1 MVHPV
6 FDNLPTTIF
15 ERMSGLA
22 RQHGAINLGQGFPDD
37 QGPLPVREAAARAL
51 IEGSN
56 QYPPMRGLP
65 ELRAAV
71 AGHYGR
77 TQGLAI
83 DPDTEVTITSGA
95 TEALAAAFLSLIAPG
110 DEVVL
115 FQPLYDA
122 YLPLVRRAGGVPK
135 LVRLSPPH
143 WRFDQAMLEAAF
155 SDKTRMVVLNSPLNP
170 AAVVASEDDLAL
182 LAEFCVR
189 HDAIAVCDEVW
200 EAVVFDGRRHRPLIG
215 FPGMGERTVKIGSA
229 GKLFGMTGWKVGFLI
244 AAPPLTKALAAAH
257 QFLTFTT
264 PPNLQAGVAWGLE
277 HHRAWFETMPADLQR
292 SRDRLTAGLRAA
304 GYVVLESQGTYFLN
318 VDLAASGVAVDDVTF
333 CERCV
338 AEFGVAAIPVSAF
351 FAEDPVRTV
360 VRLCFAKAD
369 ATLDEAV
376 ERLAGAR
383 AAFSS

>member
-6 FDNLPTTIF
+6 FDNLPTTVF

-51 IEGSN
+51 IEGLN

-71 AGHYGR
+71 AGHYQR
-77 TQGLAI
+77 TQDLAL
-83 DPDTEVTITSGA
+83 DPDSEIVVTSGA
-95 TEALAAAFLSLIAPG
+95 TEALAAAFTALISPG
-110 DEVVL
+110 DEVML

-122 YLPLVRRAGGVPK
+122 YLPLVRRAGGIPR
-135 LVRLSPPH
+135 LVTLTPPH
-143 WRFDQAMLEAAF
+143 WRFTRAMLEAAF
-155 SDKTRMVVLNSPLNP
+155 SDRTRMVVLNSPLNP
-170 AAVVASEDDLAL
+170 AGVVAPDEDLAL

-189 HDAIAVCDEVW
+189 HDVIAVCDEVW
-200 EAVVFDGRRHRPLIG
+200 EAVVFDDRRHRPLMS
-215 FPGMGERTVKIGSA
+215 FPGMRERPVKISSA
-229 GKLFGMTGWKVGFLI
+229 GKLFGMTGWKVGFLM
-244 AAPPLTKALAAAH
+244 AAPPLAKALAAAH

-277 HHRAWFETMPADLQR
+277 HHRAWFDDMPRDLQR
-292 SRDRLTAGLRAA
+292 SRDRLTAGLRTA

-338 AEFGVAAIPVSAF
+338 TEHGVAAIPVSAF
-351 FAEDPVRTV
+351 YAESSVTTV

-369 ATLDEAV
+369 ATLDAAI
-376 ERLAGAR
+376 ERLAAAR
-383 AAFSS
+383 EAMA